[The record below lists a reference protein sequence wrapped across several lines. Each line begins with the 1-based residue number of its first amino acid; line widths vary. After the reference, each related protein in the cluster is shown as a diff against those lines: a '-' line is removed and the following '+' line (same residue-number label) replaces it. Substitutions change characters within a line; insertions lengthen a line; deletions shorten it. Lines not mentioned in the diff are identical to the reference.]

1 MRVCVIVV
9 GLKKLKFRVS
19 RLMKFMYEKF
29 NNVENRRKH
38 YEKHIKN
45 RKEYKMTE
53 EEYEQAAEDLAKT
66 PCDYKN
72 IFGYITENDSGMA
85 YIKYDKRTELFTVY
99 YYKKNSDEPLTI
111 TAFRRTWRDFNGK
124 MYGDENYPYI
134 DEIPKGK

>member
-1 MRVCVIVV
+1 
-9 GLKKLKFRVS
+9 
-19 RLMKFMYEKF
+19 MKFMYERF

-66 PCDYKN
+66 PCDYRN
-72 IFGYITENDSGMA
+72 VFGYITENESGRA

-99 YYKKNSDEPLTI
+99 YYKGNSDEPLTI

-124 MYGDENYPYI
+124 MYGDEKYPYI